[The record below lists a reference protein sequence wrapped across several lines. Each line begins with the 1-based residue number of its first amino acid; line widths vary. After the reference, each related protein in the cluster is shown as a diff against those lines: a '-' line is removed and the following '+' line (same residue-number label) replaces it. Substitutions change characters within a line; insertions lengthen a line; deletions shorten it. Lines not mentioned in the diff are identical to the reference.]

1 MKINKI
7 SIIIVFVSLLLA
19 ACSSTGG
26 FKQKQSEL
34 EKFEHNK
41 PLIKEDIKKMGQE
54 EMAKSIEMGP
64 KPSYGEIQRQ
74 NKRKIISSEKVRNYL
89 TISDEFP
96 RLKQTMSLKF
106 KNIDFKEA
114 MQLMAKIGEINILVG
129 DEVVGEISAELI
141 DVPWDKTF
149 QALLDMKS
157 YAADIEPS
165 LYCFIARVVL
175 YIEKNNEM

>member
-1 MKINKI
+1 MQKIGKCPDCLKNHLGDEI
-7 SIIIVFVSLLLA
+7 CINNIAIIIVFVSLLLA

-74 NKRKIISSEKVRNYL
+74 TKRKKITSEKVRNYL
-89 TISDEFP
+89 TISDVLRNHATQCPLEPKRGLVFYRFCFLP
-96 RLKQTMSLKF
+96 VN
-106 KNIDFKEA
+106 KNMI
-114 MQLMAKIGEINILVG
+114 I
-129 DEVVGEISAELI
+129 
-141 DVPWDKTF
+141 
-149 QALLDMKS
+149 
-157 YAADIEPS
+157 
-165 LYCFIARVVL
+165 
-175 YIEKNNEM
+175 